1 MSHPSDGV
9 EDAPLHDL
17 DPEAILHRDSR
28 VLLDPQFLAAMQEHD
43 RFTVAAAWDPSET
56 ACAAAADANPDLAI
70 AENAIEPP
78 SHNCSDATR
87 TR

>member
-28 VLLDPQFLAAMQEHD
+28 VLLDPQFLAAMHRELLELHEFSGSQ
-43 RFTVAAAWDPSET
+43 FDPSCVDVMLRLLE
-56 ACAAAADANPDLAI
+56 DEG
-70 AENAIEPP
+70 ENFIKKDQTFDIHAFLEV
-78 SHNCSDATR
+78 
-87 TR
+87 